1 MIERLNQM
9 RNTPRTLAGATILQ
23 IVPALRESTSARTAL
38 NVAHTL
44 LQAGARALV
53 AGDDGP
59 LVEELKGFG
68 GEWIALAT
76 DSINPLTRS
85 RSVRVLENLVGSERV
100 DIVHAHSP
108 GGTASARKAASKIA
122 VWLVTTLADTPPVSS
137 RDFRQA
143 ATLARGDRV
152 IAPSVHAATPVIERY
167 GIAREQITIIPRSI
181 DMAQYD
187 RRNVPS
193 ERIDALR
200 KTWGIT
206 PGDRVVFT
214 PGRVAPWNGQVLV
227 PDMARTL
234 VESGHRNTVFL
245 IVGENRTNRRY
256 ARSVLER
263 ARDQGVAAQFR
274 ITGHCPDLPAAFA
287 IADVVVIPALEP
299 PALGR
304 AVAQAQA
311 MGRPVVTSDVGNLP
325 EQVVVPPYLPED
337 VRTGWVVAAGDP
349 NDFARALDL
358 ALSLD
363 DTAYHAM
370 SLRARQFAEYMFSPE
385 SVAEATRAVYTSL
398 LARDR

>member
-1 MIERLNQM
+1 
-9 RNTPRTLAGATILQ
+9 
-23 IVPALRESTSARTAL
+23 
-38 NVAHTL
+38 
-44 LQAGARALV
+44 
-53 AGDDGP
+53 
-59 LVEELKGFG
+59 
-68 GEWIALAT
+68 
-76 DSINPLTRS
+76 
-85 RSVRVLENLVGSERV
+85 VL
-100 DIVHAHSP
+100 
-108 GGTASARKAASKIA
+108 
-122 VWLVTTLADTPPVSS
+122 
-137 RDFRQA
+137 
-143 ATLARGDRV
+143 
-152 IAPSVHAATPVIERY
+152 
-167 GIAREQITIIPRSI
+167 
-181 DMAQYD
+181 
-187 RRNVPS
+187 
-193 ERIDALR
+193 
-200 KTWGIT
+200 
-206 PGDRVVFT
+206 T